1 MNKRRR
7 NRKGSAAAEPFLH
20 YMLGRATLEARERL
34 RIEDVRD
41 AREKTPICKG
51 HNGYPALR
59 KIGDAGTHPK
69 GIGKGWRDCRGRD
82 VMEKSKEL
90 PGKVYLFFDE
100 VQEVKHWERAIN
112 SFRTDLN
119 CDLRLRPS
127 ALPR

>member
-1 MNKRRR
+1 MKTRIRSLSNGPC
-7 NRKGSAAAEPFLH
+7 GSAGL
-20 YMLGRATLEARERL
+20 TLKKTNNK
-34 RIEDVRD
+34 DV
-41 AREKTPICKG
+41 
-51 HNGYPALR
+51 
-59 KIGDAGTHPK
+59 
-69 GIGKGWRDCRGRD
+69 
-82 VMEKSKEL
+82 KEL

>member
-1 MNKRRR
+1 MINRELYLKKIRPFMNKELVKVITGIRRCGKSVMLELIQR
-7 NRKGSAAAEPFLH
+7 ELVKDGVTAEAILTYNFESLSLAPLCT
-20 YMLGRATLEARERL
+20 AEAL
-34 RIEDVRD
+34 
-41 AREKTPICKG
+41 
-51 HNGYPALR
+51 Y
-59 KIGDAGTHPK
+59 
-69 GIGKGWRDCRGRD
+69 RD

-90 PGKVYLFFDE
+90 PGRVYLFFDE